1 MGLIFEDREKNP
13 ILDAATIH
21 FNKNILPVLEKE
33 FGAHPNN
40 PDLLFHSVVAGKR
53 LRPFFCHCAFEIAGG
68 KKTDAINYAAAAM
81 ELIHCSS
88 LLIDDE
94 LDAKEQR
101 PDRKIE
107 TVRNK
112 FTPQESVFM
121 GACLELLY
129 TYNLLVKSTEDL
141 NGRGPEVLNTFS
153 QSYSEGVTKE
163 IDKWKHIENK
173 KILTREQYWNEHIH
187 SSGGLFFRMSG
198 RIGAL
203 LGTDDK
209 QKIEKLSMIGYKLG
223 QILQAGDDIKD
234 LKPDMLQ
241 GYYSL
246 AVIDY
251 FESLEGVEEAL
262 FEKRLHGMLSY
273 QDVDEIYE
281 KMINAGSI
289 QRTLDEIKKGGDEIK
304 KMLDEFPE
312 SEAKRNVLGIIEF
325 LSIRMKLV

>member
-1 MGLIFEDREKNP
+1 MIFEDREKNP

-21 FNKNILPVLEKE
+21 FNTNILPVLEKE
-33 FGAHPNN
+33 FSAHPNN

-53 LRPFFCHCAFEIAGG
+53 LRPFFCHAAFVIAGG
-68 KKTDAINYAAAAM
+68 ENKDAINHASAAM

-94 LDAKEQR
+94 LDAKESR
-101 PDRKIE
+101 PDRKVD

-129 TYNLLVKSTEDL
+129 TYNLLIKSTEGL
-141 NGRGPEVLNTFS
+141 NGRGPKVLDTFS

-173 KILTREQYWNEHIH
+173 VILTRDQYWNEHIH

-203 LGTDDK
+203 IATDDE
-209 QKIEKLSMIGYKLG
+209 QKIEKLARIGYKLG

-251 FESLEGVEEAL
+251 YEGLEGIEKTA
-262 FEKRLHGMLSY
+262 FEKRLKGRLSY
-273 QDVDEIYE
+273 QDVDEIYD
-281 KMINAGSI
+281 KMIRAGSI

-304 KMLDEFPE
+304 KMLDGFPDT
-312 SEAKRNVLGIIEF
+312 EAKGNVLGIVDF